1 MLAPTYDP
9 RKMTIA
15 AGARLGPYELISRL
29 GAGGMG
35 EVYRARDTRLG
46 REVAVKVL
54 PERVASDPQALARFE
69 REARA
74 VASLSHPNILAL
86 HDYGRENGVTYA
98 VMELLEGETLRDR
111 IVGGALPV
119 PRAVGIALQIA
130 QGLAAAHEK
139 GIVHRDLKPENVIVS
154 NDGHVK
160 ILDFGLAKSFGP
172 SQAGPEIT
180 ALETLGT
187 QAGVILGTVG
197 YMSPEQLRGED
208 ASPASDIF
216 STGVILHE
224 MIGGRNPFRRGTV
237 AETMVALLREDAP
250 PLSDSVRTISPELE
264 EIVAHC
270 LEKHASARFQS
281 ARDLAFALRVLDRS
295 GGRSEREDSASRGTS
310 GPRIGGSGPVEE
322 AAEASVAV
330 LPFRN
335 MSPDPD
341 AEYFSDGVTEEII
354 SVLSHIPALRVA
366 ARTSCFAFKGKDTDV
381 RQIGRELGV
390 RTVLEGSVRQAGR
403 RLRIH
408 AQLVDVATGYHLWS
422 ERFDRELE
430 DVFAVQDEI
439 ARSIAETLEP
449 RLTGGRA
456 AALPERPT
464 RDVEAYDLYLKGRH
478 FWKQRRMRS
487 AIQQFEAA
495 AEKDP
500 GYADAY
506 TALADSYS
514 ILGFY
519 GGIPAW
525 EAYARARAAAERA
538 QELAP
543 DSAEVHVAL
552 GVIEHYYG
560 WDTAREERE
569 LRLAIE
575 RNPKLADAYFW
586 MGLCLCVSGR
596 FEEALEVARKGLALE
611 PHSANAQACLA
622 WAYLGSRRYED
633 SIPEFRKAVS
643 FDPEAAFPLWS
654 LGMSLQHAGHLEEA
668 VATLERAVAVT
679 QREHCY
685 EIALLGGALVAVGR
699 TREARALLDE
709 LLDRARREYV
719 PPFDLALLHSALG
732 ERELALG
739 ALEKAY
745 DQRNALM
752 WYRLHIPNLD
762 PLRDEPRW
770 QALSVKLARTAP
782 LDPSVTG
789 PRIPETD
796 GR

>member
-1 MLAPTYDP
+1 MKKVAPG
-9 RKMTIA
+9 K
-15 AGARLGPYELISRL
+15 RLGPYELLSRL

-54 PERVASDPQALARFE
+54 PESFSDDGEALARFE

-86 HDYGRENGVTYA
+86 HDYGQDGGVTYA

-111 IVGGALPV
+111 IAAGALPV
-119 PRAVGIALQIA
+119 PRAVSFALQIA
-130 QGLAAAHEK
+130 QGLTAAHDK

-154 NDGHVK
+154 HDGHVK
-160 ILDFGLAKSFGP
+160 ILDFGLAKSVGVP
-172 SQAGPEIT
+172 EPNPALTGMPTAGT
-180 ALETLGT
+180 A
-187 QAGVILGTVG
+187 AGVILGTVG
-197 YMSPEQLRGED
+197 YMSPEQLRGE
-208 ASPASDIF
+208 PAGPESDIF
-216 STGVILHE
+216 AAGIILYE
-224 MIGGRNPFRRGTV
+224 MIAGRNPFRRGTA
-237 AETMVALLREDAP
+237 AETMVALLREEAP
-250 PLSDSVRTISPELE
+250 PLSDTGRPVSPELE
-264 EIVAHC
+264 EILVHC
-270 LEKHASARFQS
+270 LEKHAGARFQS

-295 GGRSEREDSASRGTS
+295 GNRAEWEHTPSKPGSS
-310 GPRIGGSGPVEE
+310 GSGLAASP
-322 AAEASVAV
+322 AEASVAV

-341 AEYFSDGVTEEII
+341 AEYFSDGITEEII
-354 SVLSHIPALRVA
+354 SVLTHVASLRVA
-366 ARTSCFAFKGKDTDV
+366 ARTSSFAFKGKDTDV
-381 RQIGRELGV
+381 RIIGQELGV

-408 AQLVDVATGYHLWS
+408 AQLIDVATGYHLWS
-422 ERFDRELE
+422 ERYDRELE

-449 RLTGGRA
+449 RLTGGGGA
-456 AALPERPT
+456 SLPERPN

-514 ILGFY
+514 IWGFY
-519 GGIPAW
+519 GGISTW

-543 DSAEVHVAL
+543 DSAEVHLSL

-569 LRLAIE
+569 LKFAIE

-586 MGLCLCVSGR
+586 LGLCLAVSGR
-596 FEEALEVARKGLALE
+596 FEETIEVARKGLALE
-611 PHSANAQACLA
+611 PHSANAQASLA
-622 WAYLGSRRYED
+622 WAYWAPAGSRSR
-633 SIPEFRKAVS
+633 FRS
-643 FDPEAAFPLWS
+643 FARPCPS
-654 LGMSLQHAGHLEEA
+654 
-668 VATLERAVAVT
+668 T
-679 QREHCY
+679 
-685 EIALLGGALVAVGR
+685 R
-699 TREARALLDE
+699 TRRSRSGRWAWPCSRPASSK
-709 LLDRARREYV
+709 RRSR
-719 PPFDLALLHSALG
+719 PWS
-732 ERELALG
+732 
-739 ALEKAY
+739 
-745 DQRNALM
+745 
-752 WYRLHIPNLD
+752 
-762 PLRDEPRW
+762 EP
-770 QALSVKLARTAP
+770 SP
-782 LDPSVTG
+782 
-789 PRIPETD
+789 
-796 GR
+796 

>member
-1 MLAPTYDP
+1 MIGPMAV
-9 RKMTIA
+9 A
-15 AGARLGPYELISRL
+15 VGARLGHYELISRL

-35 EVYRARDTRLG
+35 EVYRARDLRLG

-54 PERVASDPQALARFE
+54 PERVSSDPEALARFE

-74 VASLSHPNILAL
+74 VAALSHPNILAL
-86 HDYGRENGVTYA
+86 HDYGQDGGSTYA

-111 IVGGALPV
+111 MSAGALPI
-119 PRAVGIALQIA
+119 PRAVGFALQIA
-130 QGLAAAHEK
+130 QGLTAAHDK
-139 GIVHRDLKPENVIVS
+139 GIVHRDLKPENVFVS
-154 NDGHVK
+154 RDGHVK
-160 ILDFGLAKSFGP
+160 ILDFGLAKSVAP
-172 SQAGPEIT
+172 SAPGSKVT

-187 QAGVILGTVG
+187 AAGIVLGTVG
-197 YMSPEQLRGED
+197 YMSPEQLRGEE
-208 ASPASDIF
+208 AGPQSDIF
-216 STGVILHE
+216 SFGVILHE
-224 MIGGRNPFRRGTV
+224 MIGGRNPFRRNTA

-250 PLSDSVRTISPELE
+250 PLSDSARMVSAELE
-264 EIVAHC
+264 EIVGHC
-270 LEKHASARFQS
+270 LEKHAGARFQS

-295 GGRSEREDSASRGTS
+295 GGRGEDSA
-310 GPRIGGSGPVEE
+310 PRISGSSGPV
-322 AAEASVAV
+322 AGGAEASVAV

-341 AEYFSDGVTEEII
+341 ADYFSDGITEEII
-354 SVLSHIPALRVA
+354 SVLSHIASLRVA

-381 RQIGRELGV
+381 RNIGRELGV

-403 RLRIH
+403 RIRIH
-408 AQLVDVATGYHLWS
+408 AQLVDVATGYQLWS
-422 ERFDRELE
+422 ERYDRELE

-449 RLTGGRA
+449 RLTGGGG

-464 RDVEAYDLYLKGRH
+464 RNVEAYDLYLKGRH

-500 GYADAY
+500 AYADAY

-514 ILGFY
+514 IWGFY
-519 GGIPAW
+519 GGISTW

-543 DSAEVHVAL
+543 DSAVVHIAL

-560 WDTAREERE
+560 WDTARQQRE

-575 RNPKLADAYFW
+575 RNPKLEDAYFW
-586 MGLCLCVSGR
+586 LGLCLCVSGR
-596 FEEALEVARKGLALE
+596 FEEAIEVARKGLALE
-611 PHSANAQACLA
+611 PHSANAQACLG
-622 WAYLGSRRYED
+622 WAYAGSRRFEEAL
-633 SIPEFRKAVS
+633 PELRKAVS
-643 FDPEAAFPLWS
+643 FDPDAAFPLWS
-654 LGMSLQHAGHLEEA
+654 LGLVLQQTGHLEEA
-668 VATLERAVAVT
+668 VTTLERAVAVT

-699 TREARALLDE
+699 EEEARALLNE
-709 LLDRARREYV
+709 LLERARREYV
-719 PPFDLALLHSALG
+719 PPFDLALLY
-732 ERELALG
+732 LALG
-739 ALEKAY
+739 DREQALAALEKAY
-745 DQRNALM
+745 DQRNALL
-752 WYRLHIPNLD
+752 WYRIHIPNLD
-762 PLRDEPRW
+762 SLREEPRW
-770 QALSVKLARTAP
+770 RALADKLGRTAP
-782 LDPSVTG
+782 VQSSSSGARGEVG
-789 PRIPETD
+789 D

>member
-1 MLAPTYDP
+1 
-9 RKMTIA
+9 MTIA
-15 AGARLGPYELISRL
+15 AGARLGPYELLSRL

-54 PERVASDPQALARFE
+54 PERVAGDSQALARFE

-74 VASLSHPNILAL
+74 VAALSHPNILAL

-111 IVGGALPV
+111 ISAGALPV
-119 PRAVGIALQIA
+119 PRAVGFAVQIA
-130 QGLAAAHEK
+130 QALTAAHEK
-139 GIVHRDLKPENVIVS
+139 GIVHRDLKPENVFVS
-154 NDGHVK
+154 PDGHIKV
-160 ILDFGLAKSFGP
+160 LDFGLAKSVGP
-172 SQAGPEIT
+172 PEGEADVT

-187 QAGVILGTVG
+187 QAGVILGTLG
-197 YMSPEQLRGED
+197 YMSPEQLRGEQ
-208 ASPASDIF
+208 AGPQSDIF
-216 STGVILHE
+216 AAGVILYE
-224 MIGGRNPFRRGTV
+224 MIAGRNPFRRGTA

-281 ARDLAFALRVLDRS
+281 ARDLGFSLRVLDRS
-295 GGRSEREDSASRGTS
+295 GGRAERDDSGSRSTS
-310 GPRIGGSGPVEE
+310 APRISGPVEGS
-322 AAEASVAV
+322 AEASVAV

-354 SVLSHIPALRVA
+354 SVLGHIPELHVA

-439 ARSIAETLEP
+439 ARSIAETLAP
-449 RLTGGRA
+449 KLTGGRT

-464 RDVEAYDLYLKGRH
+464 KNVEAYDLYLKGRH
-478 FWKQRRMRS
+478 FWKQRKMRQ
-487 AIQQFEAA
+487 AIEAFEQA

-500 GYADAY
+500 EYAAAY
-506 TALADSYS
+506 TMLADSYA
-514 ILGFY
+514 IWGFY
-519 GGIPAW
+519 GGITTW

-538 QELAP
+538 KELTP
-543 DSAEVHVAL
+543 DSADVHISL
-552 GVIEHYYG
+552 GVLEHYYG

-569 LRLAIE
+569 MKLAIE
-575 RNPKLADAYFW
+575 RNPRLGDAYFW
-586 MGLCLCVSGR
+586 LALCVGVAGR
-596 FEEALEVARKGLALE
+596 FDDALAAGREAVALE
-611 PHSANAQACLA
+611 PHSANAHAALA
-622 WAYLGSRRYED
+622 WAYAGVRRFAEAAT
-633 SIPEFRKAVS
+633 ELRKAVAL
-643 FDPEAAFPLWS
+643 DPDAAFPLWS
-654 LGMSLQHAGHLEEA
+654 LGLTLHHLGQVEEA
-668 VATLERAVAVT
+668 VAILERAVTVT
-679 QREHCY
+679 QREHCF
-685 EIALLGGALVAVGR
+685 EIALWGSALAAAGR
-699 TREARALLDE
+699 AQEARAILDE
-709 LLDRARREYV
+709 LLERSRRSYV
-719 PPFDLALLHSALG
+719 PRLDLALLHCALG
-732 ERELALG
+732 EKEEALA

-745 DQRNALM
+745 EDRNALL
-752 WYRLHIPNLD
+752 WYRLHMPNFD
-762 PLRDEPRW
+762 PLRGEPRW
-770 QALSVKLARTAP
+770 RALAGKLARTAP
-782 LDPSVTG
+782 IAIG
-789 PRIPETD
+789 D

>member
-1 MLAPTYDP
+1 M
-9 RKMTIA
+9 MIA
-15 AGARLGPYELISRL
+15 AGARLGPYELTSRL

-86 HDYGRENGVTYA
+86 HDYGRENDVTYA

-111 IVGGALPV
+111 MVGGALPV
-119 PRAVGIALQIA
+119 PRAVGFAHQIA

-139 GIVHRDLKPENVIVS
+139 GIVHRDLKPENVFVS
-154 NDGHVK
+154 PDGHVK

-172 SQAGPEIT
+172 PEAEPGIT

-208 ASPASDIF
+208 AGPQSDIF
-216 STGVILHE
+216 SAGVILHE

-237 AETMVALLREDAP
+237 AETMVALLREDSP
-250 PLSDSVRTISPELE
+250 PLSNSVRTVSPELE

-270 LEKHASARFQS
+270 LEKHAGARFQS

-295 GGRSEREDSASRGTS
+295 GPRSERDDSGGRATS
-310 GPRIGGSGPVEE
+310 APRVSGPVDGV
-322 AAEASVAV
+322 AEASVAV

-335 MSPDPD
+335 MSADPE

-354 SVLSHIPALRVA
+354 SVLGHIPALRVA

-464 RDVEAYDLYLKGRH
+464 KDVEAYDLYLKGRH
-478 FWKQRRMRS
+478 FWKLRRMRE
-487 AIQQFEAA
+487 AIDCFERAA
-495 AEKDP
+495 ARDP
-500 GYADAY
+500 EYAAAY
-506 TALADSYS
+506 TMIADSYA
-514 ILGFY
+514 IWGFY
-519 GGIPAW
+519 GGISTW
-525 EAYARARAAAERA
+525 EAYGRARAAAERA
-538 QELAP
+538 QELMP
-543 DSAEVHVAL
+543 DSADVHLSL

-560 WDTAREERE
+560 WDSGREQRE

-586 MGLCLCVSGR
+586 LAICLAVAGR
-596 FEEALEVARKGLALE
+596 FEDALETGRRGVALE
-611 PHSANAQACLA
+611 PHSANAQAALA
-622 WAYLGSRRYED
+622 WAYAGRRRFEEAL
-633 SIPEFRKAVS
+633 PELRKAVAHDS
-643 FDPEAAFPLWS
+643 DAAFPLWS
-654 LGMSLQHAGHLEEA
+654 LGMILHQVGQLDEA
-668 VATLERAVAVT
+668 VTTLERAVAVT
-679 QREHCY
+679 KREHCY
-685 EIALLGGALVAVGR
+685 EIALLGDALVAAGR

-719 PPFDLALLHSALG
+719 PPFDLAILHCALG
-732 ERELALG
+732 EREPALG

-745 DQRNALM
+745 DQRNALL
-752 WYRLHIPNLD
+752 WYRLHIPSLD
-762 PLRDEPRW
+762 PLRNEPRW
-770 QALSVKLARTAP
+770 LALSDKLARTAP
-782 LDPSVTG
+782 LEPAVSES
-789 PRIPETD
+789 RIPETD

>member
-1 MLAPTYDP
+1 
-9 RKMTIA
+9 MTIA
-15 AGARLGPYELISRL
+15 AGARLGPYELLSRL

-54 PERVASDPQALARFE
+54 PERVASEPQALARFE

-111 IVGGALPV
+111 IVSGALPV

-172 SQAGPEIT
+172 LEAASGIT

-197 YMSPEQLRGED
+197 YMSPEQLRSED

-216 STGVILHE
+216 SAGVILHE
-224 MIGGRNPFRRGTV
+224 MIVGKNPFRRGTV

-270 LEKHASARFQS
+270 LEKHPGSRFQS

-295 GGRSEREDSASRGTS
+295 GGRSETHDSGPRGTS
-310 GPRIGGSGPVEE
+310 GPRIGGSGPVDGV
-322 AAEASVAV
+322 AEASVAV

-335 MSPDPD
+335 MSPDPE

-354 SVLSHIPALRVA
+354 SVLSHIGELRVA

-408 AQLVDVATGYHLWS
+408 AQLVDVGTGYHLWS

-439 ARSIAETLEP
+439 ARSIAETLAP
-449 RLTGGRA
+449 KLTGGRA

-464 RDVEAYDLYLKGRH
+464 KSVEAYDLYLKGRH
-478 FWKQRRMRS
+478 FWKLRRMRS
-487 AIQQFEAA
+487 AIEHFEAA
-495 AEKDP
+495 VAKDP
-500 GYADAY
+500 EYSSAY
-506 TALADSYS
+506 TALADSYA
-514 ILGFY
+514 IWGFY
-519 GGIPAW
+519 GGISTW
-525 EAYARARAAAERA
+525 EAYGRARTAAERA
-538 QELAP
+538 QEILP
-543 DSAEVHVAL
+543 DSADVHLSL

-560 WDTAREERE
+560 WDTVREEKE

-575 RNPKLADAYFW
+575 RNAKLADAYFW
-586 MGLCLCVSGR
+586 LGLCLGVSGR
-596 FEEALEVARKGLALE
+596 FEESLDVARRGLALE
-611 PHSANAQACLA
+611 PHSANAQACVGWSYA
-622 WAYLGSRRYED
+622 GSRRYEE
-633 SIPEFRKAVS
+633 SLPEIRKAVS
-643 FDPEAAFPLWS
+643 FDPDAAFPLWS
-654 LGMSLQHAGHLEEA
+654 LGLVLQQVGRLDEA
-668 VATLERAVAVT
+668 VATLERAVTVT
-679 QREHCY
+679 QGEHCY
-685 EIALLGGALVAVGR
+685 EIALLGDSLAAAGR
-699 TREARALLDE
+699 TREARALLDQ

-719 PPFDLALLHSALG
+719 PPFDLAILHCALG
-732 ERELALG
+732 EKELALG
-739 ALEKAY
+739 ALERAY
-745 DQRNALM
+745 DQRNALL
-752 WYRLHIPNLD
+752 WYRLHTPNLD
-762 PLRDEPRW
+762 PLRGEPRW
-770 QALSVKLARTAP
+770 RALSEKLSRTARLEP
-782 LDPSVTG
+782 PVSDPG
-789 PRIPETD
+789 
-796 GR
+796 

>member
-1 MLAPTYDP
+1 
-9 RKMTIA
+9 
-15 AGARLGPYELISRL
+15 
-29 GAGGMG
+29 MG

-86 HDYGRENGVTYA
+86 HDYGRENDVTYA

-111 IVGGALPV
+111 MVGGALPV
-119 PRAVGIALQIA
+119 PRAVGFAHQIA

-139 GIVHRDLKPENVIVS
+139 GIVHRDLKPENVFVS
-154 NDGHVK
+154 PDGHVK

-172 SQAGPEIT
+172 PEAEPGIT

-208 ASPASDIF
+208 AGPQSDIF
-216 STGVILHE
+216 SAGVILHE

-237 AETMVALLREDAP
+237 AETMVALLREDSP
-250 PLSDSVRTISPELE
+250 PLSNSVRTVSPELE

-270 LEKHASARFQS
+270 LEKHAGARFQS

-295 GGRSEREDSASRGTS
+295 GPRSERDDSGGRATS
-310 GPRIGGSGPVEE
+310 APRVSGPVDGV
-322 AAEASVAV
+322 AEASVAV

-335 MSPDPD
+335 MSADPE

-354 SVLSHIPALRVA
+354 SVLGHIPALRVA

-464 RDVEAYDLYLKGRH
+464 KDVEAYDLYLKGRH
-478 FWKQRRMRS
+478 FWKLRRMRE
-487 AIQQFEAA
+487 AIDCFERAA
-495 AEKDP
+495 ARDP
-500 GYADAY
+500 EYAAAY
-506 TALADSYS
+506 TMIADSYA
-514 ILGFY
+514 IWGFY
-519 GGIPAW
+519 GGISTW
-525 EAYARARAAAERA
+525 EAYGRARAAAERA
-538 QELAP
+538 QELMP
-543 DSAEVHVAL
+543 DSADVHLSL

-560 WDTAREERE
+560 WDSGREQRE

-586 MGLCLCVSGR
+586 LAICLAVAGR
-596 FEEALEVARKGLALE
+596 FEDALETGRRGVALE
-611 PHSANAQACLA
+611 PHSANAQAALA
-622 WAYLGSRRYED
+622 WAYAGRRRFEEAL
-633 SIPEFRKAVS
+633 PELRKAVAHDS
-643 FDPEAAFPLWS
+643 DAAFPLWS
-654 LGMSLQHAGHLEEA
+654 LGMILHQVGQLDEA
-668 VATLERAVAVT
+668 VTTLERAVAVT
-679 QREHCY
+679 KREHCY
-685 EIALLGGALVAVGR
+685 EIALLGDALVAAGR

-719 PPFDLALLHSALG
+719 PPFDLAILHCALG
-732 ERELALG
+732 EREPALG

-745 DQRNALM
+745 DQRNALL
-752 WYRLHIPNLD
+752 WYRLHIPSLD
-762 PLRDEPRW
+762 PLRNEPRW
-770 QALSVKLARTAP
+770 LALSDKLARTAP
-782 LDPSVTG
+782 LEPAVSES
-789 PRIPETD
+789 RIPETD